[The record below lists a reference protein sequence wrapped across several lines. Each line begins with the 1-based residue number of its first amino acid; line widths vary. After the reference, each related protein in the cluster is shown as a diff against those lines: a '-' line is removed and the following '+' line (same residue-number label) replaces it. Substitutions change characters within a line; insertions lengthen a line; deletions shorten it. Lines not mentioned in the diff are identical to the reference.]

1 MNAFNR
7 HINVCCWPKNDPGVV
22 NLRVRYRESRRSK
35 LKVQLPLTTYSVE
48 KLIIEAASFDCAL
61 LMRDFNSGHAGFL
74 IR

>member
-1 MNAFNR
+1 MSAE
-7 HINVCCWPKNDPGVV
+7 C
-22 NLRVRYRESRRSK
+22 
-35 LKVQLPLTTYSVE
+35 PLLAYSVE